1 MEQGSDARSRAPHT
15 ALVEGR
21 GELRLGARKRFFS
34 SRWLGIGTGSQ
45 GSGHGTKLPGSKK
58 YFDNDLRNMV

>member
-21 GELRLGARKRFFS
+21 GELRLGARKS
-34 SRWLGIGTGSQ
+34 SFPRKVVKHWHGLYGGRGVTVPELWGCGS
-45 GSGHGTKLPGSKK
+45 
-58 YFDNDLRNMV
+58 V